1 VQWELR
7 GLARSAKVD
16 AEGDESKVGK
26 RLKKDTAKQTYVK
39 HYGPIASK
47 IKLEQLV
54 EEAVHATQ
62 FLGDNSSILVEI
74 ARFIGSRVA

>member
-1 VQWELR
+1 
-7 GLARSAKVD
+7 
-16 AEGDESKVGK
+16 
-26 RLKKDTAKQTYVK
+26 VK

-54 EEAVHATQ
+54 EEAVQAIQ
-62 FLGDNSSILVEI
+62 FLGGNSIILADI